1 SLLIYVVR
9 VKASIRA
16 LLASMN
22 PHASGP
28 TDASATDCCICLC
41 GMSPYQALFLGPC
54 SHCFHYKCVLP
65 LLGTGIMFQCPLCR
79 QVANLDANVTE
90 NEYEIDDAEFIY
102 QNEAWE
108 RMAEEF
114 QAAAVSSIS
123 APNDNNDDTA
133 PPAHLTPADTSIEY
147 QNAAVAMDEEYEDEH
162 REVTT
167 VTKLLAT
174 NIGGA
179 TTLARPP
186 SSSLV
191 DIPGA
196 HKIGIPNQQTTLGFS
211 PMTPISL
218 SQLAT
223 ANLRMVPVGG
233 VATNESG
240 GSDVQHTPEVL
251 NTAVVANPGAALDG
265 LAQILANGDPFA
277 PTSVLEGYAAMMEDL
292 FDAFPNTFSMVR
304 KESMREAVRVQRLK
318 FEGIEKDEADI
329 CEESSGRR
337 RRSTDRF
344 VREDSSGV
352 GTSDQDSSGEE
363 IGRKEKGKVPIV

>member
-1 SLLIYVVR
+1 
-9 VKASIRA
+9 
-16 LLASMN
+16 MN

-41 GMSPYQALFLGPC
+41 SMSPYRALFLAPC

-90 NEYEIDDAEFIY
+90 NEYEVDDEEYFIE
-102 QNEAWE
+102 NEAWE
-108 RMAEEF
+108 RMADEF
-114 QAAAVSSIS
+114 QAAAVSNVVPSDNI
-123 APNDNNDDTA
+123 NDPTEEVV
-133 PPAHLTPADTSIEY
+133 PAHPEPADASTEY
-147 QNAAVAMDEEYEDEH
+147 QNAAIAMDEDYENDHKEAIN
-162 REVTT
+162 EANSSVT
-167 VTKLLAT
+167 
-174 NIGGA
+174 NGGV

-186 SSSLV
+186 TSNLV

-196 HKIGIPNQQTTLGFS
+196 QEMGISNQQATLGFS
-211 PMTPISL
+211 PLTPISL

-223 ANLRMVPVGG
+223 ANLAGSGVVG
-233 VATNESG
+233 VTSELLSSN
-240 GSDVQHTPEVL
+240 VQNHMPEVL

-292 FDAFPNTFSMVR
+292 FDAFPNTFSTAR

-318 FEGIEKDEADI
+318 FEGIDKDESDS
-329 CEESSGRR
+329 CEERNGRWHQ
-337 RRSTDRF
+337 SKDRF
-344 VREDSSGV
+344 LREDSSGV

-363 IGRKEKGKVPIV
+363 VGRKEKGK